1 MCNTTQLNSKVHE
14 FDGFS
19 FYNSLEQP
27 NHWRD
32 HGHEEIQITL
42 PQTNAQAR
50 IQYSSSTG
58 KKIHRQ
64 IETGQAFLVAQNQ
77 SHELDWQ
84 HTAELTLV
92 YLHPRFFS
100 SAINN
105 SIENNHLEI
114 CDRFSLVND
123 TLIQEV
129 GIIFRYLC
137 SSGMATEKLY
147 VENLANLLAVHL
159 LKHYLNYDLKVSPL
173 YQRLSQKKLK
183 LILEY
188 IDDNLDRKINLS
200 DLAAIAGVG
209 KFYFCRLFKS
219 SLNLTPYKY
228 VLQQR
233 IKRAKKLLK
242 YSDSPICDIALDCG
256 FSSQSHL
263 AKHFRSMVDTS
274 PMNYRRSVQ

>member
-1 MCNTTQLNSKVHE
+1 MCNTTQLSNKVHE

-27 NHWRD
+27 NHWQDR
-32 HGHEEIQITL
+32 GHEEIQITL
-42 PQTNAQAR
+42 PQTNARAW
-50 IQYSSSTG
+50 IQYASSTG

-64 IETGQAFLVAQNQ
+64 IKTGQAFLVAQNR

-84 HTAELTLV
+84 HPAELTLI

-100 SAINN
+100 SAIDNP
-105 SIENNHLEI
+105 IENNHLEI
-114 CDRFSLVND
+114 CNRFSLVND

-147 VENLANLLAVHL
+147 IKNLANLLTVHL
-159 LKHYLNYDLKVSPL
+159 LKHYLNYDLKVSPFDKG
-173 YQRLSQKKLK
+173 LSQKKLK

-188 IDDNLDRKINLS
+188 IDGNLDRKITLT
-200 DLAAIAGVG
+200 DLAAIARVS

-219 SLNLTPYKY
+219 SFNLTPYQY

-233 IKRAKKLLK
+233 IKRAKKLLEH
-242 YSDSPICDIALDCG
+242 SELPICDIALDCG

-263 AKHFRSMVDTS
+263 AKHFRTMVDTS
-274 PMNYRRSVQ
+274 PMNYRKSVR